1 VSIRI
6 GNGSDIHKL
15 VPRRKL
21 ILGGVHLECELGL
34 LGHSDADAV
43 LHALS
48 DAIFGALA
56 LPDIGTHF
64 PDTDPENKNID
75 SKTILLFARDKLS
88 EWNFQI
94 SNVDITIIA
103 EVPKLSPF
111 VEKIRTSIAEI
122 LGIQRAQVGIKATTN
137 EGLGDIGKK
146 KAIAAFASVL
156 LVAN

>member
-6 GNGSDIHKL
+6 GNGYDIHKL

-21 ILGGVHLECELGL
+21 ILGAAHLECELSL
-34 LGHSDADAV
+34 LGHSVADAV

-64 PDTDPENKNID
+64 PDTDPGNKNID
-75 SKTILLFARDKLS
+75 SKIILLIARNKLS

-103 EVPKLSPF
+103 EVSKLPPF
-111 VEKIRTSIAEI
+111 VEKIRASIAEI

-137 EGLGDIGKK
+137 EGLRDIGKK
-146 KAIAAFASVL
+146 KP
-156 LVAN
+156 